1 MHLKEVWGEKKEGA
15 LCGVRGGHTGA
26 GHGTT
31 QSMNWSKEVA
41 TAFTSWYHRWEAHRG
56 HISVL
61 CALTAPTSQ
70 KCQSCFTIASRRAWL
85 FPFLLCETL
94 IVRHMLSPSVHRK
107 PFYTP
112 PPVWKRG
119 LPGFKTNLVNMNLR
133 WYLFRKKQGDDCS
146 FCILLL
152 TTGKRNTFVKCTAT
166 RLHLQEWYGEML
178 IVRNFWVFVSRLN
191 VLLIHNHPKNLR
203 LLTKDGRVV
212 TV

>member
-1 MHLKEVWGEKKEGA
+1 MHLKEVWGENKEGA
-15 LCGVRGGHTGA
+15 LCGVWGGHTGA

-41 TAFTSWYHRWEAHRG
+41 TAFTSWYQRWET

-70 KCQSCFTIASRRAWL
+70 KCQSYLTIASRRAWL
-85 FPFLLCETL
+85 CPFLLCETL

-107 PFYTP
+107 SFYP
-112 PPVWKRG
+112 PPSVKEGTSRIQNKFSEHE
-119 LPGFKTNLVNMNLR
+119 LEMVSFQKEARR
-133 WYLFRKKQGDDCS
+133 WL
-146 FCILLL
+146 LLL
-152 TTGKRNTFVKCTAT
+152 TTGKRNTFVRCTAT

-191 VLLIHNHPKNLR
+191 VLLTHNHPKSRR
-203 LLTKDGRVV
+203 LPTKDGRVV